1 MTADLSRE
9 RLGQL
14 VLAVEALRAG
24 DSSLRTAKHVHHA
37 LMLDPQW
44 AAVTYRQARRAVTK
58 ANARQPQL
66 SGEQKRARRQQQE
79 RKREQQRPHRHRE
92 RAGRSRPAEDRAARE
107 RAVHS
112 IEVVDD
118 GYICQGQWDPH
129 VQTVPDD
136 LDYCIICVDDYKAGD
151 EVVSLPCLCAAG
163 NTCHWACLDQYC
175 SSTGSCPMCRRSM
188 HVQLEDCR
196 QYKLQ

>member
-129 VQTVPDD
+129 VQPFPTTWTTASSA
-136 LDYCIICVDDYKAGD
+136 LMTTRRAMKSSRCRA
-151 EVVSLPCLCAAG
+151 CAQPATRVIG
-163 NTCHWACLDQYC
+163 RA
-175 SSTGSCPMCRRSM
+175 
-188 HVQLEDCR
+188 
-196 QYKLQ
+196 